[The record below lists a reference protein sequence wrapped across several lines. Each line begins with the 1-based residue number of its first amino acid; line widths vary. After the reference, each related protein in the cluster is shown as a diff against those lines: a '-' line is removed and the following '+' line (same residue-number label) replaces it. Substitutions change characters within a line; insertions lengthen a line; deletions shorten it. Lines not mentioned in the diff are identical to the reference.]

1 MKGTELEVVVEEPA
15 PGRRDRWIAR
25 SRTQAPDVDGVT
37 FVSGK
42 NLRPGR
48 FVRAMVIGSSGY
60 DLIAECKVQNAE
72 CKVQNERL

>member
-1 MKGTELEVVVEEPA
+1 MAAG
-15 PGRRDRWIAR
+15 GWIAR

-48 FVRAMVIGSSGY
+48 FLQVVVTGSDGY
-60 DLIAECKVQNAE
+60 DLLAKCKAQNT
-72 CKVQNERL
+72 

>member
-42 NLRPGR
+42 NLTP
-48 FVRAMVIGSSGY
+48 AGSSKRRSSGRAVTTSS
-60 DLIAECKVQNAE
+60 LSAKCKMQSA
-72 CKVQNERL
+72 K